1 VVAEGEG
8 VASDRARRERRQCGW
23 GERSCVYDTRR
34 GLLSEC
40 DERAVGWNWFGGKLR
55 CRSVLRFTYFG
66 ERSVR
71 GHQVMIHKSAKRW
84 WLTDPD
90 AMTSLFLKDV
100 FSSCKTKR
108 WRGVWADALK
118 DRASPGS
125 TPGLRRYLVGVW
137 PDAPKCRSQI

>member
-1 VVAEGEG
+1 MELVRWE
-8 VASDRARRERRQCGW
+8 ASMPQRATLHVLRRE
-23 GERSCVYDTRR
+23 
-34 GLLSEC
+34 
-40 DERAVGWNWFGGKLR
+40 
-55 CRSVLRFTYFG
+55 
-66 ERSVR
+66 SVR